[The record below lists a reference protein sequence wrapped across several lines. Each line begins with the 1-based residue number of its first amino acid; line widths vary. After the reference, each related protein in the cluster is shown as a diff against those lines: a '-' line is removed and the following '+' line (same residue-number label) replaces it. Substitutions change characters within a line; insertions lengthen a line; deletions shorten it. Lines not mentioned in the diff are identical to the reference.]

1 MGVVLPACGVADP
14 ISASCTRR
22 TRVSSGHPDMAPFI
36 KPQNQVAR
44 HAFVTWIYIALALGL
59 GVVVPKINLWLFPWL
74 VSPMDEAAI
83 STILSAIA
91 SGMITLTG
99 IVFSLVFVIVQYGS
113 SAFSP
118 RITRLF
124 ANTRVLNHSLGV
136 FTGTFLYCLMALRT
150 MGIDKTEAVSAFTV
164 WLAFA
169 WLLASIFVLANLIRV
184 FTTLTIKNV
193 LFALG
198 KAGMDSVSE
207 LYPPFTSE
215 TVIRSEKSNNVS
227 HKEDGGRNEMAIVH
241 KGGTSYVIRY
251 DISALLAI
259 ARETDTV
266 IKLPYAIGDSVRES
280 GPIAWIRGESPKV
293 SVEKIYAAIV
303 LGQER
308 DFNHDPKYA
317 LRLLVDIAI
326 RALSPAINDPTTAVQ
341 ALDHIE
347 TLLHRLGNAQLK
359 IGEVRDKEGKVR
371 VVSSTPDWEDFLQ
384 LALVEIMQYGA
395 TSLQVQRRL
404 EAVLV
409 FLERSIPHARVP
421 PVMRLA
427 QQRRG
432 LVFSAFDDET
442 VRNWAN
448 IPDREGIGSGKND

>member
-1 MGVVLPACGVADP
+1 
-14 ISASCTRR
+14 
-22 TRVSSGHPDMAPFI
+22 MAQFL
-36 KPQNQVAR
+36 KHQNQVAR
-44 HAFVTWIYIALALGL
+44 YAFVTWIYIALALGL
-59 GVVVPKINLWLFPWL
+59 GVVVPRINLWLFPWL

-99 IVFSLVFVIVQYGS
+99 IVFSLVFVIVQFGS

-124 ANTRVLNHSLGV
+124 AHTRILRHSLGV

-150 MGIDKTEAVSAFTV
+150 MGIDQTETVDAFTV

-169 WLLASIFVLANLIRV
+169 WLLASIVVLAKLIRV
-184 FTTLTIKNV
+184 FTSLTIKNV

-207 LYPPFTSE
+207 LYQPFTSE
-215 TVIRSEKSNNVS
+215 TVIESEKSTTGS
-227 HKEDGGRNEMAIVH
+227 HKESGDRDEMAIIH
-241 KGGTSYVIRY
+241 KGGTGYIIRY
-251 DISALLAI
+251 DTAALLAI
-259 ARETDTV
+259 ARETNTV
-266 IKLPYAIGDSVRES
+266 LELPYAIGDSVRAN
-280 GPIAWIRGESPKV
+280 GPIAWVRGEKV
-293 SVEKIYAAIV
+293 SVEKIYAAIL
-303 LGQER
+303 LGRER
-308 DFNHDPKYA
+308 EFHHDPKYA
-317 LRLLVDIAI
+317 LRLLVDTAI

-359 IGEVRDKEGKVR
+359 IGEVRDEEGKVR
-371 VVSSTPDWEDFLQ
+371 VVYSTPDWEDFLQ

-404 EAVLV
+404 EALLV
-409 FLERSIPHARVP
+409 FLARSIPHARVP

-427 QQRRG
+427 RQRRA
-432 LVFSAFDDET
+432 LVSSAFDDET
-442 VRNWAN
+442 VRAWAN
-448 IPDREGIGSGKND
+448 IPDREGIGGGKNG